1 MAQTILVAEDN
12 LKTSASI
19 RLYLENAGYR
29 VKTADTGP
37 EALAMARQSAP
48 DLVILDIMLPQL
60 SGLDVCRLLRAESE
74 VPILMLTAR
83 TLEEDRILG
92 FDLGADD
99 YVSKPFSPRELVKR
113 VRAIL
118 RRSTTNGVR
127 TQTPRRY
134 GSLAIDVTRHMVSV
148 DGRPVL
154 LTATEFKLLEVVSR
168 TPGQVFSR
176 EVLVAAVFGSEY
188 QGLNRTIDAH
198 VMNLRKKIEPDPQHP
213 GFILTVFGVGYKFS
227 DDVS

>member
-1 MAQTILVAEDN
+1 
-12 LKTSASI
+12 
-19 RLYLENAGYR
+19 
-29 VKTADTGP
+29 
-37 EALAMARQSAP
+37 
-48 DLVILDIMLPQL
+48 
-60 SGLDVCRLLRAESE
+60 
-74 VPILMLTAR
+74 MLTAR

-148 DGRPVL
+148 DGRPIP